1 MAVKEVYSFSSAD
14 GVSTIHAVK
23 WTPDD
28 GQVKAVLQITHG
40 MVEYI
45 ERYTDF
51 ANFMT
56 TKGFAVIGHDH
67 IGHGDSVASEEEWGI
82 MQCSN
87 PSDVM
92 VEDIFSNYKHG
103 KKEYPDVPYF
113 ILGHSMGSYMLRKF
127 LSVKAQDIEGIDG
140 AIIMGTGTESNG
152 AISGGKAILGLISAF
167 KGRDYRSKFVAG
179 LMYGPSYKGYDT
191 DGTTDR
197 TKSWLNRDVEQVDK
211 YYADPKCT
219 YMFSLNG
226 YKALLE
232 STGYDNKQENI
243 NKMRKDMPIL
253 FVSGSKD
260 PVGGLGEGVKAA
272 KAKFDEAGI
281 EDVSIHLFEGYRH
294 EILNEID
301 HEAVYDYIYEWI
313 ESKMNK

>member
-23 WTPDD
+23 WTPDNGD
-28 GQVKAVLQITHG
+28 VKAVLQITHG

-45 ERYTDF
+45 ERYTGF
-51 ANFMT
+51 AEFLT
-56 TKGFAVIGHDH
+56 TKGYAVIGHDH
-67 IGHGDSVASEEEWGI
+67 IGHGDSVKSEEEWGI
-82 MQCSN
+82 MQCAN

-92 VEDIFSNYKHG
+92 IEDILSNYKLG
-103 KKEYPDVPYF
+103 KKEFSDVPYF

-127 LSVKAQDIEGIDG
+127 LCEKAGDIDGIDG
-140 AIIMGTGTESNG
+140 AVIMGTGTEANG
-152 AISGGKAILGLISAF
+152 AISAGKMMVGLISAF
-167 KGRDYRSKFVAG
+167 KGKDYRSKFVAG
-179 LMYGPSYKGYDT
+179 LMYGSAYKGYDT
-191 DGTTDR
+191 DGTGDR
-197 TKSWLNRDVEQVDK
+197 TKSWLNRDVDEVNK

-232 STGYDNKQENI
+232 ATAYDNKQDNI

-253 FVSGSKD
+253 FVSGSED
-260 PVGGLGEGVKAA
+260 PVGGRGEGVKAA
-272 KAKFDEAGI
+272 KAKFEAAGI
-281 EDVSIHLFEGYRH
+281 EDITLNLFEGYRH

-301 HEAVYDYIYEWI
+301 KQAVYDYIYEWL
-313 ESKMNK
+313 ESKMK